1 VEQVLIPRRVQMS
14 ENQDRLTIKINV
26 YFETFGE
33 NPLGEALTI
42 SELLTTKGIE
52 PYIRKFKATETPR
65 ELFIGDIPREDV
77 GYLLVSNTEGTKL
90 VCNPSEEEKVDILK
104 RVAVLDGFEIAP
116 YNMPFLGKPKQD
128 SPLLVHCLHG
138 QAMLQ
143 VCVFPR

>member
-1 VEQVLIPRRVQMS
+1 MS

-77 GYLLVSNTEGTKL
+77 GYLLVSNTEGT
-90 VCNPSEEEKVDILK
+90 
-104 RVAVLDGFEIAP
+104 
-116 YNMPFLGKPKQD
+116 
-128 SPLLVHCLHG
+128 
-138 QAMLQ
+138 
-143 VCVFPR
+143 